1 MNNEQKQAIA
11 FVVIEILKSRFDSFP
26 NTATI
31 SRNAPFH
38 KAFLQAFSK
47 NFEVLNLNMDASIT
61 ISSWIHGLN
70 TTLGQSFFEKT
81 AQIIS
86 GGQKR
91 AFKDKKI
98 YSNQVNTIS
107 NIMIDLKNGTQK
119 PNIIREERLL
129 MDSSNGNLT
138 FAQNFVA
145 DCIFEEKDRVVVI
158 ELKSVRPN
166 SGQIHDEKQKI
177 LSAKAVLKQ
186 LYPDKSIS
194 YYFGFPFDPLSDTE
208 TGCDKQR
215 FMNSVIEFSKFC
227 DAKEI
232 LIASELWDF
241 LSGQEHTMEDVLKII
256 RDISTVD
263 FNGKFDFI
271 SSSDYLDDIDKYK
284 GIVLNWNIYN
294 EIEIIN
300 NFDKLLTLSN
310 INKIV
315 YKNIHSSPFNQ
326 DGTYNIRR
334 YNNLKKFITTN

>member
-1 MNNEQKQAIA
+1 MNNEQKQSIA

-26 NTATI
+26 NNATI

-70 TTLGQSFFEKT
+70 TTLGQSF
-81 AQIIS
+81 
-86 GGQKR
+86 
-91 AFKDKKI
+91 
-98 YSNQVNTIS
+98 

-194 YYFGFPFDPLSDTE
+194 YYFGFPFDPLADTE

-241 LSGQEHTMEDVLKII
+241 L
-256 RDISTVD
+256 
-263 FNGKFDFI
+263 
-271 SSSDYLDDIDKYK
+271 YDIDKYK

-300 NFDKLLTLSN
+300 NFDNLLKLSN
-310 INKIV
+310 TNKTV
-315 YKNIHSSPFNQ
+315 YINIHSSPFNQ

>member
-1 MNNEQKQAIA
+1 
-11 FVVIEILKSRFDSFP
+11 
-26 NTATI
+26 
-31 SRNAPFH
+31 
-38 KAFLQAFSK
+38 
-47 NFEVLNLNMDASIT
+47 
-61 ISSWIHGLN
+61 
-70 TTLGQSFFEKT
+70 
-81 AQIIS
+81 
-86 GGQKR
+86 
-91 AFKDKKI
+91 
-98 YSNQVNTIS
+98 
-107 NIMIDLKNGTQK
+107 MIDLKNGTQK

-194 YYFGFPFDPLSDTE
+194 YYFGFPFDPLADTE

-300 NFDKLLTLSN
+300 NFDNLLKLSN
-310 INKIV
+310 TNKTV
-315 YKNIHSSPFNQ
+315 YINIHSSPFNQ